1 VKGLVV
7 PLALLI
13 AAEAAARLFG
23 VASDNLAAPSAIL
36 GAFWTT
42 LLDGSLVRH
51 TAATVGM
58 AVAGLCVGGAVGLLL
73 AVLLGLF
80 KPAAKLLD
88 VPIEMTRPIPSAA
101 MLPVVLLVFG
111 FGFRMEI
118 ALVAFACVWPLVII
132 GRDAVA
138 GVDPRLIEV
147 SRALKFGFFH
157 HVTKIVLPAA
167 LPRLFVAIRFSA
179 GLALIMAVT
188 TEIVANPFGLGYDL
202 IKAQQSLNP
211 ALMFSDLLWVGL
223 LGFGLNAGLLAIE
236 HRLFDR
242 ADRVARQ

>member
-7 PLALLI
+7 PLVLVI
-13 AAEAAARLFG
+13 AAEAAARVFG

-36 GAFWTT
+36 AAFWTS
-42 LLDGSLVRH
+42 LQDGSLVRH
-51 TAATVGM
+51 TAETMSM
-58 AVAGLCVGGAVGLLL
+58 AVAGLCVGGSIGLLL
-73 AVLLGLF
+73 AILLGLF
-80 KPAAKLLD
+80 KPVAKLLD
-88 VPIEMTRPIPSAA
+88 VPIEMVRPIPSAA
-101 MLPVVLLVFG
+101 MLPVVLLIFG

-132 GRDAVA
+132 GRSAIA
-138 GVDPRLIEV
+138 GVQPRLIEV
-147 SRALKFGFFH
+147 SRVLKFGFFH

-167 LPRLFVAIRFSA
+167 LPRLFVAVRFAA

-211 ALMFSDLLWVGL
+211 ALMFTDLLWVGL
-223 LGFGLNAGLLAIE
+223 LGFGLNVGLSAVQ
-236 HRLFDR
+236 HWLFDR
-242 ADRVARQ
+242 KGRVASP

>member
-1 VKGLVV
+1 MKGLVV
-7 PLALLI
+7 PLALVM
-13 AAEAAARLFG
+13 AAEAAARVFG

-36 GAFWTT
+36 TTFWAS
-42 LLDGSLVRH
+42 LQDGSLVRH
-51 TAATVGM
+51 TAETLSM
-58 AVAGLCVGGAVGLLL
+58 TVAGLCIGGTVGLML

-88 VPIEMTRPIPSAA
+88 VPIELARPIPSAA
-101 MLPVVLLVFG
+101 MLPVVLLIFG

-138 GVDPRLIEV
+138 GVEPRLVEV
-147 SRALKFGFFH
+147 SRVLKFGFFH
-157 HVTKIVLPAA
+157 HVTKIVFPAA
-167 LPRLFVAIRFSA
+167 LPRLFVAVRFSA

-223 LGFGLNAGLLAIE
+223 LGFGLNAGLLAVQ

-242 ADRVARQ
+242 NGRAVPP